1 MSIERTL
8 PLTHGN
14 TQHDV
19 TLRAKTRETNVDSVT
34 QAGDSVS
41 QFTLRTLTQQI
52 QSEGNNGVNVERL
65 NRIQA
70 AMDAGEL
77 QIDTDKIAEALVRDI
92 F

>member
-8 PLTHGN
+8 PVTPGS

-19 TLRAKTRETNVDSVT
+19 TLRTKTRETNAEPAEKVCD
-34 QAGDSVS
+34 AGSNFKLS
-41 QFTLRTLTQQI
+41 ALTQQI
-52 QSEGNNGVNVERL
+52 QNDSGNDVNVERL
-65 NRIQA
+65 ASIKA

-77 QIDTDKIAEALVRDI
+77 QIDTDKIAHALLQDL